1 MSRYFSSKLSFL
13 RRDDQRDL
21 DRGSI
26 APLGIGFAV
35 ISLTLVFVLLA
46 SSSLYIFQ
54 KRLRNYSEGLAL
66 YVAESSD
73 SAQSYLIRVGDQEF
87 QNIELRTRLLADG
100 VTVQATTCARWE
112 SPVPIVIAHNSGQ
125 ICANAQSRI
134 E

>member
-66 YVAESSD
+66 YVAESGD
-73 SAQSYLIRVGDQEF
+73 SAQNYLFRVGDQEF

-112 SPVPIVIAHNSGQ
+112 SPVPIVIAHNSGE
-125 ICANAQSRI
+125 ICANAQSRF

>member
-1 MSRYFSSKLSFL
+1 MNRYFSSKLSFL
-13 RRDDQRDL
+13 RRDDERDL

-35 ISLTLVFVLLA
+35 ISLTLVFVFLA

-66 YVAESSD
+66 YVAESGD
-73 SAQSYLIRVGDQEF
+73 SAQNYLFRVGNQEF
-87 QNIELRTRLLADG
+87 QKIELRTRLLADG

-112 SPVPIVIAHNSGQ
+112 SPVPIVIAHNSRQ